1 MLKCQWLWLI
11 VFKIFCI
18 ANLYTDIASGRA
30 EKALQAQQH
39 VCEMEWGPPTVHYS
53 DLWGE
58 NVYLFSFQQ
67 KKKKSDLKSFEI
79 LDNFMVNFE
88 WIPMGENV
96 TKNVILLP
104 KGPKVTKIA
113 GFSLKTRGLC
123 AEYK

>member
-1 MLKCQWLWLI
+1 MCVRWNEGHQQSTI
-11 VFKIFCI
+11 QI
-18 ANLYTDIASGRA
+18 YG
-30 EKALQAQQH
+30 EK
-39 VCEMEWGPPTVHYS
+39 MYI
-53 DLWGE
+53 
-58 NVYLFSFQQ
+58 YLVSS